1 MIHMYSTFMSTQKP
15 GYGAGA
21 SRPAGT
27 WRARLLA
34 LLVIPC
40 LAALSIWQAVG
51 TYRKEIADSGYLA
64 EALARVSEEHITGI
78 LRGIDQL
85 LSEMIEHAPRGIPEN
100 PEKVLAAVGNRMK
113 YIPEIRSAVFID
125 HKGMMI
131 TGTHSGMAGTDV
143 HDRDYFK
150 ALAEDPKRAISISS
164 PLRSRVLDAF
174 TIVVARPIRDGS
186 GRLLG
191 VVAVALD
198 PKVFEDE
205 LRSILP
211 SEGGRATLIRDD
223 GIILARLPDSAAWR
237 GKSVADGQVMSQAA
251 KENSGTLIGAS
262 RTDGLERISAFR
274 RFENH
279 PLVVAVGIPMSEAL
293 VAWRKD
299 VALYGGAALLLA
311 LVTLGLAIV
320 SDRRLAERMR
330 IQRELEASEGRY
342 RLLTENSPVGVFQS
356 DAEGVCLYVN
366 ERWQELTGRG
376 REELLGRK
384 WCDAIH
390 ADDRGRVA
398 EMWHRHVK
406 GDGEF
411 LTEMRVVRP
420 DGTIRWVRGHAAALS
435 SKDGPS
441 GGLVGTIE
449 DITAAKEAERRL
461 LLSEEKFAKAF
472 RASPDAIV
480 ISLTADGRYIE
491 LNDAFAAM
499 LGYTRDEFMGRTALD
514 LGVWADPGDRDR
526 LVRIVRSDGQAA
538 DFETRLRRK
547 DGTVFDVLIAVQEV
561 ILDDQECMLF
571 ICRDVSMAKEM
582 EVRTRDLLARLDASN
597 KELEQFAYVTSHDLQ
612 EPLRMIAGYAQLIE
626 RRYRGRLDEDADEF
640 IAFLVDGAKRMQAM
654 IQDLLEYSR
663 VERMGDPFGPVP
675 MGEVLEDVRRNLGVA
690 LAETGGRIE
699 VGEMP
704 TVQADR
710 SQILRLFQN
719 LIGNALKY
727 RSSDRAPL
735 VTVSAEPGEQGWIF
749 SVADNGIGIDP
760 AYFDRIFL
768 VFQRLHTREHY
779 EGTGIG
785 LAICKK
791 IVERHGGRIWVEAIP
806 GQGATFRFTLG
817 CGAIPS
823 G

>member
-1 MIHMYSTFMSTQKP
+1 MNTQKP
-15 GYGAGA
+15 GDGAGTL
-21 SRPAGT
+21 RPTGT

-51 TYRKEIADSGYLA
+51 TYRKETADAGYLA

-78 LRGIDQL
+78 LRGIDPL
-85 LSEMIEHAPRGIPEN
+85 LSEMIEYAPQGVPRDSAT
-100 PEKVLAAVGNRMK
+100 VLGAIGNRMK
-113 YIPEIRSAVFID
+113 NIPEIRSAVFID
-125 HKGMMI
+125 GKGTMI
-131 TGTHSGMAGTDV
+131 VGTYPGMAGTDV

-150 ALAEDPKRAISISS
+150 SLAEDSKRSIFISA
-164 PLRSRVLDAF
+164 PLKSRVLDAF
-174 TIVVARPIRDGS
+174 SIVVARPIRDAS
-186 GRLLG
+186 GQLLG
-191 VVAVALD
+191 VVAVSLD
-198 PKVFEDE
+198 PKIFEDE

-211 SEGGRATLIRDD
+211 SDAGRATLIRDD
-223 GIILARLPDSAAWR
+223 GIILARQPDSVTWR
-237 GKSVADGQVMSQAA
+237 GKSVSDGQVMTHAA
-251 KENSGTLIGAS
+251 GAASGTLIGTS
-262 RTDGLERISAFR
+262 RTDGLQRISAYR
-274 RFENH
+274 RFESH
-279 PLVVAVGIPMSEAL
+279 PLVIAVGIPLGEAL
-293 VAWRKD
+293 ASWRKD
-299 VALYGGAALLLA
+299 VALHGGATLLLA

-320 SDRRLAERMR
+320 SDRRLAERLR

-342 RLLTENSPVGVFQS
+342 RLLTENSPVGVFQG
-356 DAEGVCLYVN
+356 DAEGTCLYVN

-376 REELLGRK
+376 RDELLGRK
-384 WCDAIH
+384 WCH
-390 ADDRGRVA
+390 VVHGDDRGHVA
-398 EMWHRHVK
+398 EMWRRHVK
-406 GDGEF
+406 GEGEF
-411 LTEMRVVRP
+411 LAEMRVVRP
-420 DGTIRWVRGHAAALS
+420 DGSIRWVRGHAAALS

-441 GGLVGTIE
+441 GGLVGTVE
-449 DITAAKEAERRL
+449 DISAAKEAERRL

-526 LVRIVRSDGQAA
+526 LVLLVRHDGQAA

-571 ICRDVSMAKEM
+571 ICRDISMAKEM
-582 EVRTRDLLARLDASN
+582 EARTRDLLARLDASN
-597 KELEQFAYVTSHDLQ
+597 KDLEQFAYVTSHDLQ

-626 RRYRGRLDEDADEF
+626 RRYRGRLDTDADEF

-663 VERMGDPFGPVP
+663 VERMGDPFGAVDV
-675 MGEVLEDVRRNLGVA
+675 GDVLDEVRRNLGLA
-690 LAETGGRIE
+690 LAETGGRVE
-699 VGEMP
+699 MGEMP
-704 TVQADR
+704 VVQADR

-727 RSSDRAPL
+727 RSPERAPV
-735 VTVSAEPGEQGWIF
+735 VTVSAEPGGHGWTF

-760 AYFDRIFL
+760 TYFDRIFL

-779 EGTGIG
+779 DGTGIG

-791 IVERHGGRIWVEAIP
+791 IVERHGGRIWVEAVP

-817 CGAIPS
+817 SAPRGVIPQV
-823 G
+823 